1 MDIQQLRGLFEEQ
14 IRDLHSAER
23 QTLEALP
30 GMIEAAGDAR
40 LRSALQDHLG
50 ETRTQKERLETIA
63 DELGFDPGGHH
74 CKGIDGIL
82 QEGQELVK
90 RETSDS
96 DVRDAAIIASAQRI
110 EHYEMAGYG
119 TARTLARTLGED
131 AAARHLQQTLDEEM
145 EADKTLTAIATSG
158 VNREAAGE
166 S

>member
-30 GMIEAAGDAR
+30 GMIEAAGDDR

-50 ETRTQKERLETIA
+50 ETRTQKERLEAIA
-63 DELGFDPGGHH
+63 GELGFDPGGHH
-74 CKGIDGIL
+74 CHGMDGIL
-82 QEGQELVK
+82 KEGRELVK
-90 RETSDS
+90 SETVDA
-96 DVRDAAIIASAQRI
+96 DVRDAAIIASAQRV

-131 AAARHLQQTLDEEM
+131 EAARHLQETLDEEM

-166 S
+166 A